1 VTNCF
6 VVQGLVLL
14 PWVVARWQEVGAG
27 QRWRLAGR
35 EVTDGD

>member
-1 VTNCF
+1 
-6 VVQGLVLL
+6 VQGLVLL
-14 PWVVARWQEVGAG
+14 PWVVECWQEAGVG